1 MKIWYVDLVVVTL
14 ISKNCD
20 KKTLFERF
28 IRKNLHISQKSC
40 TFAVA
45 LEGDAEIV
53 LQPRLMN
60 LTTSPNL

>member
-1 MKIWYVDLVVVTL
+1 MWD
-14 ISKNCD
+14 
-20 KKTLFERF
+20 FF
-28 IRKNLHISQKSC
+28 C

-60 LTTSPNL
+60 LTISRNR